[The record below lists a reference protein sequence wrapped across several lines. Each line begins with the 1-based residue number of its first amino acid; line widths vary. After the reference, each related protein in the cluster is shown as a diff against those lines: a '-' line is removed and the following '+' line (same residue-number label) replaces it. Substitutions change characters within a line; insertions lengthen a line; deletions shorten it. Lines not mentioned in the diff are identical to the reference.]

1 MQIMSSARVGAA
13 GDKCGKIHTLIVTI
27 EFDWLIR

>member
-1 MQIMSSARVGAA
+1 MSSARVGAA
-13 GDKCGKIHTLIVTI
+13 GDKRVKIHTLIVTI